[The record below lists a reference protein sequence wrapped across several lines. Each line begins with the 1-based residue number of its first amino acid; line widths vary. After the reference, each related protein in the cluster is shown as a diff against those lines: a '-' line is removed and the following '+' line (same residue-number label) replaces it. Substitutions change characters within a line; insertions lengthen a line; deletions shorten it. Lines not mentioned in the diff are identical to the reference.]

1 MAMAGKPQ
9 IWFFDDGIHNAPSKD
24 NDMIHFELIS
34 TTGPPRPYGKVSRYF
49 YEKAPGSKYVT
60 VNVDDEYLDPLSGIQ
75 ETEIFKLKDAAGKGE
90 VLAAVF
96 DWDRTL
102 TMIEG
107 ISAPPNLMTHSV
119 SQYKNDLVKK
129 YKTME
134 GMEKMSDKDVAH
146 YYLHNPADGDTEK
159 DVAKRPHLIATM
171 FRDLQTMKIPIFIL
185 TNNSAGKVVDGVQ
198 DQRGLLVDMLKQIGV
213 DIPKDHIIFNYAR
226 NKEKMIMDTIL
237 PMVEAERRKGGRRTR
252 RKRVRFQIKRKTHRK
267 KKRATHK
274 KKRGTKKR
282 GTMKGKKTRRR
293 H

>member
-1 MAMAGKPQ
+1 MITTGKPK

-24 NDMIHFELIS
+24 NDKIHFELIS
-34 TTGPPRPYGKVSRYF
+34 SSGPPKPYGKVSKYF
-49 YEKAPGSKYVT
+49 YDKAPGSKYVT

-75 ETEIFKLKDAAGKGE
+75 ETEIFKLKDAMGKGE

-107 ISAPPNLMTHSV
+107 ISAPPNPITHSV
-119 SQYKNDLVKK
+119 SQYKNDLVQK
-129 YKTME
+129 YSSME
-134 GMEKMSDKDVAH
+134 GIEKMSDKDIAH
-146 YYLHNPADGDTEK
+146 YYLHNPADGNTEK

-171 FRDLQTMKIPIFIL
+171 LRDLQTMGVPIFIL
-185 TNNSAGKVVDGVQ
+185 TNNHAGKFIDGVQ
-198 DQRGLLVDMLKQIGV
+198 DQRGLLVDMLKHIGV

-237 PMVEAERRKGGRRTR
+237 PMIKAERRKGGRRTR
-252 RKRVRFQIKRKTHRK
+252 RKRVRFQIKGKTHRR
-267 KKRATHK
+267 KKRGTHT

-282 GTMKGKKTRRR
+282 GTKKRNRKN
-293 H
+293 